1 MVQSP
6 KELLLDF
13 VVLLQKPTLVQEI
26 IIEIL
31 SHSESH
37 FLVWEINGMC
47 PLLIYFRPET
57 RPGGTG
63 RNLNL
68 SSGLCQTGSRISGP
82 ERKAA
87 GWREPTQKSSS

>member
-26 IIEIL
+26 IIEIP

-37 FLVWEINGMC
+37 FLVWEINGM
-47 PLLIYFRPET
+47 
-57 RPGGTG
+57 
-63 RNLNL
+63 
-68 SSGLCQTGSRISGP
+68 
-82 ERKAA
+82 
-87 GWREPTQKSSS
+87 